1 MELRQLQLFLAAAEE
16 GSITAAA
23 RRMHLTQPAL
33 SRQIKA
39 LEEELGV
46 ELFTRGAHSV
56 ALTPAGRVLAE
67 EGRKLLERAERVV
80 KRVRAEADGEPLRIG
95 YAPSLAGPLL
105 GVALERFSQ
114 LHPRVRV
121 QLFDCSSAEMR
132 EGLAQGKLDVVVT
145 VPWEGD
151 TQSVSWTRIRRHEM
165 CLAVAAS
172 HPFAGLQKVPLAELN
187 GQRLLLFSRT
197 DYPEYWSSV
206 TRLFRD
212 QGIDAKIAGEFDG
225 VTSLGAA
232 VEAGLGVALLAAGSR
247 IGRVVMLPLDPA
259 PEAICV
265 SAGLPAG
272 REISPVTG
280 VFVGELRRAAEED
293 GALTTTLS

>member
-1 MELRQLQLFLAAAEE
+1 MELRQVQLFLAAAEE

-56 ALTPAGRVLAE
+56 ALTPAGRVMAE
-67 EGRKLLERAERVV
+67 EGKKLLERAERVV

-114 LHPRVRV
+114 IHPRVRV

-132 EGLAQGKLDVVVT
+132 EGLAQGKFDVVVT

-151 TQSVSWTRIRRHEM
+151 AQSVSWTRIRRHEM

-172 HPFAGLQKVPLAELN
+172 HSFAGLSKVPVGALN

-197 DYPEYWSSV
+197 EYPEYWASV

-212 QGIDAKIAGEFDG
+212 HGIDAKMAGEFDG
-225 VTSLGAA
+225 VSSLGAA
-232 VEAGLGVALLAAGSR
+232 VEAGLGVALVASGSR
-247 IGRVVMLPLDPA
+247 IDRVAMLPLDPA
-259 PEAICV
+259 PDAVCV

-272 REISPVTG
+272 RAVSLVTG
-280 VFVGELRRAAEED
+280 VFVGELRRVAEED
-293 GALTTTLS
+293 GAARPGGT

>member
-1 MELRQLQLFLAAAEE
+1 MEFRQLQLFLAAAEE

-56 ALTPAGRVLAE
+56 ALTPAGRVLVD

-80 KRVRAEADGEPLRIG
+80 RQVRAEADGEPLRIG

-105 GVALERFSQ
+105 GLALERFSQ

-132 EGLAQGKLDVVVT
+132 EGLAQGKFDVVVT

-151 TQSVSWTRIRRHEM
+151 AQSVKWTRIRQHAM
-165 CLAVAAS
+165 CLAVPVS
-172 HPFAGLQKVPLAELN
+172 HPFAGLAKVPLSELG
-187 GQRLLLFSRT
+187 GQRLLLYSRT
-197 DYPEYWSSV
+197 EYPEYWQSV

-212 QGIDAKIAGEFDG
+212 HRIDAKVAGEFDG

-232 VEAGLGVALLAAGSR
+232 VEAGLGMALVAAGSR
-247 IGRVVMLPLDPA
+247 LDRVVMLPLDPE
-259 PEAICV
+259 PEAVCV
-265 SAGLPAG
+265 SAGLQAG
-272 REISPVTG
+272 REISPLIG
-280 VFVGELRRAAEED
+280 VFVGELRRVAEEE
-293 GALTTTLS
+293 GSSSPGKG

>member
-1 MELRQLQLFLAAAEE
+1 MELRQVQLFLAAAEE

-23 RRMHLTQPAL
+23 RRMRLTQPAL
-33 SRQIKA
+33 SRQVKA

-67 EGRKLLERAERVV
+67 EGKKLLERAERVV
-80 KRVRAEADGEPLRIG
+80 KQVRAEADGAPLRIG

-105 GVALERFSQ
+105 GLALERFSQ

-132 EGLAQGKLDVVVT
+132 EGLAQGEFDVVVT

-151 TQSVSWTRIRRHEM
+151 AQSVSWTKIREHAM
-165 CLAVAAS
+165 CLAVAVS
-172 HPFAGLQKVPLAELN
+172 HPFAGLPKVPLAELN
-187 GQRLLLFSRT
+187 GQRLLLFSRRE
-197 DYPEYWSSV
+197 YPEYWQSV

-212 QGIDAKIAGEFDG
+212 HGIDAKIAGEFDG

-232 VEAGLGVALLAAGSR
+232 VEAGLGMALVAAGSR
-247 IGRVVMLPLDPA
+247 VDRVVMLPLDPA
-259 PEAICV
+259 PAAICV

-272 REISPVTG
+272 REISPLIG
-280 VFVGELRRAAEED
+280 VFVGELRRVAAD
-293 GALTTTLS
+293 DAASSPAAR